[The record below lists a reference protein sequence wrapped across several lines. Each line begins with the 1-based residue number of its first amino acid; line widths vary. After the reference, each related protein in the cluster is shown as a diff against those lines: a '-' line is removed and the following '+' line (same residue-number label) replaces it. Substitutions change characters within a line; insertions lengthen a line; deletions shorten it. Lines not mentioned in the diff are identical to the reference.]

1 MIKKLFT
8 NQKETKRAIKA
19 AVDQFRKVLKKE
31 PHCLVCG
38 YTPKPDEWSSNA
50 QNYCFDCA

>member
-8 NQKETKRAIKA
+8 NQKETDRAIKA
-19 AVDQFRKVLKKE
+19 AVDQFRKVLKKQ

-38 YTPKPDEWSSNA
+38 CTPKPDEWSPYYDN
-50 QNYCFDCA
+50 CCIDCV

>member
-1 MIKKLFT
+1 MKEKLFT

-19 AVDQFRKVLKKE
+19 AVDQFRKVLKNQ

-38 YTPKPDEWSSNA
+38 CTPKPDEWSQDYDN
-50 QNYCFDCA
+50 CCMDCV